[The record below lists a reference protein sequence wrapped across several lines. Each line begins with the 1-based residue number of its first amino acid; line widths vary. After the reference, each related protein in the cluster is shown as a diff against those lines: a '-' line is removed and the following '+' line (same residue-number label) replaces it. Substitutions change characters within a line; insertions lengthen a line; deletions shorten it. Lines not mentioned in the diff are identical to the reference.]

1 MRNRIFAIGGVG
13 SAFFVSLA
21 GFLLPASGVAAD
33 TCHSILANKFY
44 GEYSRLGLPQRDR
57 ALYAEL
63 CSLDYSKAESIM
75 KRAQSSDRLMG
86 LRYGLINL
94 DEVDPEVEP
103 NGKAS
108 PAPAVNGL
116 RFSQWQSGY
125 CSQYSAEPSSQAAE
139 LFMQRAAKGNAELAK
154 SVEAWSACMRKQE
167 GLSCWASPSGSRA
180 DEVLLNVN
188 WTKGAAQPQQPE
200 VRYSYLNRGGISKFK
215 GAEARRILPDG
226 YRLSAGTLQVPI
238 TRPDDKGVFAT
249 LTVNQ
254 GNKEQSCK
262 VFLPDEKDFPLLE
275 PFVNRLK
282 LRYPG

>member
-1 MRNRIFAIGGVG
+1 MINRIFATG
-13 SAFFVSLA
+13 SAFSVLLVCS
-21 GFLLPASGVAAD
+21 LLPISGIAAD
-33 TCHSILANKFY
+33 ACHSILANGFY
-44 GEYSRLGLPQRDR
+44 SEYPRLGLPQRDR

-63 CSLDYSKAESIM
+63 CSLDYSKAESII
-75 KRAQSSDRLMG
+75 KRAQSSDRLVG

-94 DEVDPEVEP
+94 DEVDPNAEQ

-108 PAPAVNGL
+108 PAPRVSGQ

-139 LFMQRAAKGNAELAK
+139 LFMQQAAKGNAGLAK

-167 GLSCWASPSGSRA
+167 GFSCWASPHDSQA

-188 WTKGAAQPQQPE
+188 WTKSAAQPRQPE
-200 VRYSYLNRGGISKFK
+200 VRYSYLNRGGMSKFK

-226 YRLSAGTLQVPI
+226 YRLSAGTLQIPV
-238 TRPDDKGVFAT
+238 TRPDGKGVFAT
-249 LTVNQ
+249 LTINQ
-254 GNKEQSCK
+254 GGKEQSCK
-262 VFLPDEKDFPLLE
+262 VFLTDEKDFPLLE